1 MITVSSDVGI
11 GSAVG
16 PVVPQTFALSP
27 YPGSGDGS
35 GGGDEPP
42 GPIVTY
48 EMAYRLWFKNVVSRL
63 KWWSVRDSCLEDAAQ
78 EAFVTA
84 HFCWG
89 KCHDESKRKEWLL
102 GLARNTA
109 RNHVRSCRFGCKR
122 ARRAVGDVDVDTL
135 PCPGAGHVGA
145 ETQEI
150 FDRLLS
156 LAVAVLSE
164 KEHEVFTLYV
174 VMDLTAKEV
183 GYVMGV
189 SEKSVYEVADAAK
202 RKLTASWKK
211 RHPSDFL
218 GALLVLQDAQ
228 EWPLERLGLMEGVRQ
243 LTASNGPRT
252 ALTPGASD
260 ASVRTPNGGNDR
272 GNRGGVKP
280 RLGIQLGWQAAVVAG
295 LGVGL
300 AVVAML
306 TGAPS
311 VAPSLGPSPQPE
323 AVDASSYAATLN
335 VLPEVL
341 GVGSAETWH
350 VRSVNRVVRNSA
362 GAGAGGTSAAL
373 DAAGEQ
379 TSSCSLP
386 APPDVGADVTAR
398 SSEVEASSRP
408 ESDVELDRRRLV
420 QVDRALRSGRPGDAL
435 ALLADF
441 KPRILV
447 GHTKALEGIARCA
460 SGQTQ
465 AGRDLARIWL
475 PRLENRGLE
484 QRLRNSC
491 DLSDGEGTGGML
503 GRASFAGGLG
513 VQKALWLAAARE
525 P

>member
-11 GSAVG
+11 GSAVS
-16 PVVPQTFALSP
+16 PVVPQTFALASE
-27 YPGSGDGS
+27 PGSGGGS

-63 KWWSVRDSCLEDAAQ
+63 KWWSVRDFCLEDAAQ
-78 EAFVTA
+78 ETFVTA
-84 HFCWG
+84 HSCWG
-89 KCHDESKRKEWLL
+89 KCNDVSKRKEWVL
-102 GLARNTA
+102 GLAKNTA
-109 RNHVRSCRFGCKR
+109 RNHVKSCRFGCR
-122 ARRAVGDVDVDTL
+122 SARRAVGDVDVDTL
-135 PCPGAGHVGA
+135 PCPGAGNVGA

-150 FDRLLS
+150 FDRLLT

-183 GYVMGV
+183 GSVMGV

-202 RKLTASWKK
+202 RKLTALWRK
-211 RHPSDFL
+211 RHASDFL

-228 EWPLERLGLMEGVRQ
+228 EWPLERLELMEGVRQ
-243 LTASNGPRT
+243 LTASNGPRIAPSSGT
-252 ALTPGASD
+252 SD
-260 ASVRTPNGGNDR
+260 AFVRTPNVGNASR
-272 GNRGGVKP
+272 EHGGVKP

-295 LGVGL
+295 LSVGL

-306 TGAPS
+306 TAAS
-311 VAPSLGPSPQPE
+311 VAPSLDSSSQPE
-323 AVDASSYAATLN
+323 AVDASSYAATMN

-350 VRSVNRVVRNSA
+350 VCSEKRVDRHHT
-362 GAGAGGTSAAL
+362 GAGTGSTPAAL
-373 DAAGEQ
+373 GAVGDQ
-379 TSSCSLP
+379 TSSRSLP
-386 APPDVGADVTAR
+386 APPGAGAGVTAR
-398 SSEVEASSRP
+398 SSEVEASSRS

-465 AGRDLARIWL
+465 AGRDLARVWG
-475 PRLENRGLE
+475 PRLDNRGLE

-491 DLSDGEGTGGML
+491 DLVDREGTGGVL
-503 GRASFAGGLG
+503 GRASFAGSLG
-513 VQKALWLAAARE
+513 VQKALWLVAARE